1 MTVKIVLTV
10 NVKTRMITPGIS
22 LKEKTI
28 TIGEAVCTLG
38 EAVCIIDTLIIGGRK
53 NTVSG
58 KQCNNFSK
66 C

>member
-1 MTVKIVLTV
+1 MIVKTVLTV

-22 LKEKTI
+22 LKEKT
-28 TIGEAVCTLG
+28 VTLG
-38 EAVCIIDTLIIGGRK
+38 EAVCIIDTLITGGRK